1 MIDCVEDDRNIRDLV
16 VYTLKSSGFEA
27 QGFESAAPFWQAL
40 KEEKP
45 ELILLDIMLEGEDG
59 LEILG
64 KLKKNESTSDIP
76 VIMVTAKGSE
86 YDKVLGLD
94 SGADDYIAKPFGMME
109 FISRVKAVLRRSSR
123 QKKTQEVLKAGPVT
137 MNVELHEVKVNGQEV
152 QLTYKEFELLRY
164 LLEGHG
170 EVLSRSE
177 LLSSIWGYDF
187 DGETRTVDVHV
198 RTLRQKLGEG
208 GDIIETVRGV
218 GYRIGG
224 AS

>member
-1 MIDCVEDDRNIRDLV
+1 MIDCIEDDQNIRDLI

-27 QGFESAAPFWQAL
+27 QGFDNSVPFWQAL

-45 ELILLDIMLEGEDG
+45 ELVLLDIMLEGEDG
-59 LEILG
+59 LEILS

-109 FISRVKAVLRRSSR
+109 FISRVKAVLRRTNR
-123 QKKTQEVLKAGPVT
+123 QKKRQEVLSAGPVT

-177 LLSSIWGYDF
+177 LLSNIWGYDF

-224 AS
+224 ES